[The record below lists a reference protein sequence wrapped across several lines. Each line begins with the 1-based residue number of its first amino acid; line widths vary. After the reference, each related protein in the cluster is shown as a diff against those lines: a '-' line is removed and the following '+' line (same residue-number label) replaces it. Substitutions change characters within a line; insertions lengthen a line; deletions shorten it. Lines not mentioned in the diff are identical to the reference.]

1 MQQSAIREAHKST
14 CTALRWCPLSLYFW
28 LVRLL
33 IAAAVYICCIWMLTP
48 ECTTESH
55 HTPVF
60 VPSHHCYSIALATQ
74 NPTSCS
80 EGHDSAHRA
89 HPSMTLLELNVSGW
103 FFFFLQQCL
112 LCSNGLCVSGPG
124 VGIILETGSWQ
135 SPGVDFW
142 GEDGIRFIPIS
153 LVINQKG
160 QLVVVAGEMFCK
172 WYILQVWWERCSFQF
187 HDLHKCLSNY
197 LASN

>member
-1 MQQSAIREAHKST
+1 MSFFPVLLISAIIDCCCCLHMLHLNVDTRVHYRKSSHSSV
-14 CTALRWCPLSLYFW
+14 CPLPPLLFHSPCHPKPHFVLRRPW
-28 LVRLL
+28 QCSQSSSKHDIIGAECVRM
-33 IAAAVYICCIWMLTP
+33 I
-48 ECTTESH
+48 
-55 HTPVF
+55 
-60 VPSHHCYSIALATQ
+60 
-74 NPTSCS
+74 
-80 EGHDSAHRA
+80 
-89 HPSMTLLELNVSGW
+89 
-103 FFFFLQQCL
+103 FFFLQQCL

-172 WYILQVWWERCSFQF
+172 WYILQVRWERCSFQF